1 LSLAALTLAGAL
13 AGCNLGGSGQIRV
26 VSEPSGATVVL
37 DGATQDTTP
46 VLINHVAP
54 GTHLLT
60 ARKEGFRETRR
71 TVSLLPGQKTTVDL
85 SLEPMTGLVLVHSE
99 PTGAVVQLDGAQK
112 GLTPLLIHDF
122 PAGEHRLRLSA
133 DGYSPQEIV
142 VRVLDRRPQHLV
154 VRLASESA
162 RLAVNST
169 PPGAAVR
176 LDGAPRGTT
185 PCEIERIPGG
195 EIELTLTLD
204 GFLPHREKMVVHQ
217 GEFYEL
223 NVSLKAQAGRLS
235 VVSIPEKARV
245 YIDGAL
251 SGETPL
257 NLDEIE
263 PGTYRIRVEAA
274 NCDPEERQVTVRP
287 NRSDIQEF
295 RLTRNVGILEVVTFP
310 PGVTVLVNGEERGV
324 TEPMASGRRS
334 KPLRIELP
342 QGKHTIRLQKGSA
355 RSTSTVQIEMDRVQ
369 VLERK
374 LFILDTRVK
383 MKDSNI
389 EQTGMFISHRSNGD
403 VVLETKPGILLHLP
417 GDEIESITPIPLP

>member
-1 LSLAALTLAGAL
+1 M
-13 AGCNLGGSGQIRV
+13 RV
-26 VSEPSGATVVL
+26 
-37 DGATQDTTP
+37 
-46 VLINHVAP
+46 H
-54 GTHLLT
+54 
-60 ARKEGFRETRR
+60 
-71 TVSLLPGQKTTVDL
+71 
-85 SLEPMTGLVLVHSE
+85 
-99 PTGAVVQLDGAQK
+99 
-112 GLTPLLIHDF
+112 
-122 PAGEHRLRLSA
+122 
-133 DGYSPQEIV
+133 
-142 VRVLDRRPQHLV
+142 DRRPQHLV

-185 PCEIERIPGG
+185 PCEIDRIPGG

-204 GFLPHREKMVVHQ
+204 GFLPHREKMVVHP

-223 NVSLKAQAGRLS
+223 NATLQAQAGRLS
-235 VVSIPEKARV
+235 IVSIPEKARV

-251 SGETPL
+251 AGETPL

-263 PGTYRIRVEAA
+263 PGTYRIRVEAT

-287 NRSDIQEF
+287 NRRDIQEF

-310 PGVTVLVNGEERGV
+310 PGVTLLVNGEERGV
-324 TEPMASGRRS
+324 TQPMASGRRS

-342 QGKHTIRLQKGSA
+342 QGKHTIRLRKGTA
-355 RSTSTVQIEMDRVQ
+355 VGTSVVQIEMDHVQ

-374 LFILDTRVK
+374 LFVLDTRVK
-383 MKDSNI
+383 MKTGDI
-389 EQTGMFISHRSNGD
+389 EQTGMFISQRSNGD

-417 GDEIESITPIPLP
+417 GDEIESITPIPMP